1 MSEVALTPRSIAA
14 FIFLSL
20 VWGSTWLV
28 IKDQISAVPPA
39 WSVVWRFML
48 AAAAMAAFALLR
60 GERMRLTRREQA
72 LAVAMGLFQFCLN
85 FQLIYRS
92 EHYLTSGLVAVV
104 FALMIVPNAALA
116 WLVLGKGLSRRFM
129 AGSGIALAGIA
140 LLMIHEYRIA
150 PPDGAVTTGVILVV
164 IAILSVSI
172 GNLLQATDT
181 ARGVPV
187 VTLMA
192 WGMVWGAVGSASYAA
207 ISVGMPVLDPRPAY
221 LAGLA
226 YLGLVG
232 SALTFP
238 LYSQLIRDWG
248 PGPAAYNGVAVP
260 VVAMG
265 LSTLF
270 EGYRWTALA
279 AGGAAL
285 ALAGLLIALSA
296 SKTPGRKA
304 DR

>member
-1 MSEVALTPRSIAA
+1 VSGATITPRSIAA
-14 FIFLSL
+14 FVLLAL

-28 IKDQISAVPPA
+28 IKDQISAVPAA

-48 AAAAMAAFALLR
+48 AAAAMLVFALLKGDR
-60 GERMRLTRREQA
+60 LRLTAREQA
-72 LAVAMGLFQFCLN
+72 VAVAMGLFQFSLN

-104 FALMIVPNAALA
+104 FALMILPNAMLA
-116 WLVLGKGLSRRFM
+116 RIVLGNRMSAQFVV
-129 AGSGIALAGIA
+129 GSAIALAGIG
-140 LLMIHEYRIA
+140 LLILHEYRIA
-150 PPDGAVTTGVILVV
+150 PVGDGVTTGVMLV
-164 IAILSVSI
+164 ICAILSVSV
-172 GNLLQATDT
+172 GNLLQATET

-187 VTLMA
+187 VPLMG
-192 WGMVWGAVGSASYAA
+192 WGMLWGVLASALYASA
-207 ISVGMPVLDPRPAY
+207 SVGMPVLDPRPEY
-221 LAGLA
+221 LAGVT

-260 VVAMG
+260 VVAMA

-270 EGYRWTALA
+270 EGYDWSVL
-279 AGGAAL
+279 AGGGAML
-285 ALAGLLIALSA
+285 AMVGMLIALS
-296 SKTPGRKA
+296 GRKTGS
-304 DR
+304 

>member
-1 MSEVALTPRSIAA
+1 MSGATITPRSIAA
-14 FIFLSL
+14 FVLLAL

-28 IKDQISAVPPA
+28 IKDQISAVPAA

-48 AAAAMAAFALLR
+48 AAAAMLVFALLKGDR
-60 GERMRLTRREQA
+60 LRLTAREQA
-72 LAVAMGLFQFCLN
+72 VAVAMGLFQFSLN

-104 FALMIVPNAALA
+104 FALMILPNAVLA
-116 WLVLGKGLSRRFM
+116 RIVLGNRMSAQFA
-129 AGSGIALAGIA
+129 AGSAIALAGIG
-140 LLMIHEYRIA
+140 LLILHEYRIA
-150 PPDGAVTTGVILVV
+150 PVGDGVTTGVMLV
-164 IAILSVSI
+164 ICAILSVSV
-172 GNLLQATDT
+172 GNLLQATET

-187 VTLMA
+187 VPLMG
-192 WGMVWGAVGSASYAA
+192 WGMLWGVLASALYASE
-207 ISVGMPVLDPRPAY
+207 SVGVPVLDPRPEY
-221 LAGLA
+221 LAGVA

-260 VVAMG
+260 VVAMA

-270 EGYRWTALA
+270 EGYDWSVL
-279 AGGAAL
+279 AGGGAML
-285 ALAGLLIALSA
+285 AMAGMLIAL
-296 SKTPGRKA
+296 TGRKTGS
-304 DR
+304 

>member
-1 MSEVALTPRSIAA
+1 MTGVSLTPRSIAA
-14 FIFLSL
+14 FVFLAL

-39 WSVVWRFML
+39 WSVVWRFVLASAAML
-48 AAAAMAAFALLR
+48 AFAAFR
-60 GERMRLTRREQA
+60 GERLRLTRPEQRVA
-72 LAVAMGLFQFCLN
+72 MAMGLFQFSLN
-85 FQLIYRS
+85 FQLIYQS

-104 FALMIVPNAALA
+104 FALMILPNALLA
-116 WLVLGKGLSRRFM
+116 WLVLGASITRRFM
-129 AGSGIALAGIA
+129 AGSVIALAGIA
-140 LLMIHEYRIA
+140 LLMLHEYRIA
-150 PPDGAVTTGVILVV
+150 PPGSGVTTEVVLVAV
-164 IAILSVSI
+164 AILSVSI

-187 VTLMA
+187 VSLMA
-192 WGMVWGAVGSASYAA
+192 WGMIWGVTASATYAIIAVGA
-207 ISVGMPVLDPRPAY
+207 PQLDPRPAY
-221 LAGLA
+221 LLGIA

-260 VVAMG
+260 VVAMI

-270 EGYRWTALA
+270 EGYRWSALA
-279 AGGAAL
+279 AGGAVL
-285 ALAGLLIALSA
+285 AMIGLLIALS
-296 SKTPGRKA
+296 GRK
-304 DR
+304 

>member
-1 MSEVALTPRSIAA
+1 MTGVSLTPRSVAA
-14 FIFLSL
+14 FIFLAL

-39 WSVVWRFML
+39 WSVVWRFVL
-48 AAAAMAAFALLR
+48 AAAAMLAFASLR
-60 GERMRLTRREQA
+60 GERLRLNAAEQRVA
-72 LAVAMGLFQFCLN
+72 MAMGLFQFSLN
-85 FQLIYRS
+85 FQLIYQS

-104 FALMIVPNAALA
+104 FALMILPNALLA
-116 WLVLGKGLSRRFM
+116 WLVLGATMTRRFM
-129 AGSGIALAGIA
+129 AGSVIALAGIA
-140 LLMIHEYRIA
+140 LLMLHEYRIA
-150 PPDGAVTTGVILVV
+150 PPGSGVTTGVVLVAV
-164 IAILSVSI
+164 AILSVSI

-187 VTLMA
+187 VSLMA
-192 WGMVWGAVGSASYAA
+192 WGMIWGLAASGLYAA
-207 ISVGMPVLDPRPAY
+207 VSVGMPQIDPRPAY
-221 LAGLA
+221 LLGIA

-260 VVAMG
+260 VVAMI

-270 EGYRWTALA
+270 EGYRWSALA
-279 AGGAAL
+279 AGGAVL
-285 ALAGLLIALSA
+285 AMIGLLIALS
-296 SKTPGRKA
+296 GRK
-304 DR
+304 